1 MDNFKPSIIGFCG
14 NWCTCSSADI
24 DGISRIQYPPNLRM
38 LRLMCSGAVAPLH
51 ILEAFEPEAT
61 GAFVGGY
68 HWNRYQ

>member
-1 MDNFKPSIIGFCG
+1 MDNFDRKIVSCYC
-14 NWCTCSSADI
+14 NWCTCTGGDLA
-24 DGISRIQYPPNLRM
+24 GVSRIQYPPNLRM
-38 LRLMCSGAVAPLH
+38 IRLMGSGAVAPLH

>member
-1 MDNFKPSIIGFCG
+1 MDSFKPSIIGSCG
-14 NWCTCSSADI
+14 NSCICSGADI
-24 DGISRIQYPPNLRM
+24 GGI
-38 LRLMCSGAVAPLH
+38 RLMCSGAVAPLH